1 MHNKEIMKMENK
13 KKFVKPEVE
22 IIKFEGDLATD
33 DVVATSGVFGPQGPQ
48 PGDINNPSN
57 GWW

>member
-1 MHNKEIMKMENK
+1 MNLDK
-13 KKFVKPEVE
+13 KKQFEKPELE
-22 IIKFEGDLATD
+22 IVYFEGDLTTD
-33 DVVATSGVFGPQGPQ
+33 DVIVTSSFGNPDPQ

>member
-1 MHNKEIMKMENK
+1 MENK
-13 KKFVKPEVE
+13 KKFEKPELEIVE
-22 IIKFEGDLATD
+22 FTNDDIITE
-33 DVVATSGVFGPQGPQ
+33 SGAFGPQGPQ

>member
-1 MHNKEIMKMENK
+1 MDNK
-13 KKFVKPEVE
+13 KKFEKPELEIVE
-22 IIKFEGDLATD
+22 FTNDDIITE
-33 DVVATSGVFGPQGPQ
+33 SGVSGSFGPQGPQ